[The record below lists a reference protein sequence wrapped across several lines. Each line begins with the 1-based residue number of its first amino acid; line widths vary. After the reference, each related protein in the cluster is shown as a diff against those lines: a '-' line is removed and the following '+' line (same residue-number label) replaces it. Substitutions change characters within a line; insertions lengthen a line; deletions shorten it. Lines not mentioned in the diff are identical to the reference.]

1 MKKRAFTGNPSQVL
15 VEQLSALGV
24 KYIFNNTGSHEARF
38 FDALH
43 DHPDIHSILGLHEGV
58 VTGMA
63 GGYSQVKNDPAV
75 MVAHL
80 DCGLG
85 QTLGQMLNIQNA
97 KLPVVVITYAA
108 DTGSGT
114 DRVGWG
120 HHISHNMGPT
130 HISAPYVKA
139 SWTVLKSEGM
149 AHAIYRALLVAKT
162 PPVGAVHLAIYENTL
177 TTETIEADIVESGL
191 PDLRAGYPAD
201 SDVEK
206 IARSLTEA
214 ERPLLFFGDGIWKSG
229 AEGELIAFAERFGVP
244 LKYGEEFWNR
254 GILANHKFYWK
265 DDFNA
270 LDPDCVVAIGVRH
283 RLAINQ
289 FSNANHVVAIGTDV
303 DNLKNF
309 EGLDQAV
316 IADEHRTLE
325 RLTACLDSSAT
336 NTNRFEERRE
346 RLLEKTAAQQ
356 KKRIKA
362 MKSVKPETSRVRPWV
377 LADTLDKT
385 LEGLGGGIISMEH
398 FALLNC
404 LGGMQPAGSN
414 VYIPPA
420 GGSEGYGMGAAIG
433 VKLAAPSKP
442 VVGLVGDGSV
452 YYADTGFWTA
462 AHHKIPVL
470 YVIPNN
476 QCYGIVAKNFSV
488 LGAGGTMHKSGNY
501 AGVVLDQIDP
511 VKIAEGYG
519 VEGLHVQEESKI
531 EEAMKHGLKLVEQEN
546 RPFVLNVHL
555 PIGLPEGGRPAK
567 HFELGH

>member
-1 MKKRAFTGNPSQVL
+1 MKKRPFKGNPSQVL

-43 DHPDIHSILGLHEGV
+43 DHSDIHGILGLHECV
-58 VTGMA
+58 VAGMA
-63 GGYSQVKNDPAV
+63 GGYTQVNNEPAV

-97 KLPVVVITYAA
+97 KLPVVVISYAA

-120 HHISHNMGPT
+120 HHISHNIGPT
-130 HISAPYVKA
+130 HISAPYVKS
-139 SWTVLKSEGM
+139 SWTVLKPEGL
-149 AHAIYRALLVAKT
+149 AHAIYRALFVAKT
-162 PPVGAVHLAIYENTL
+162 PPVGAVHLAIYEHML
-177 TTETIEADIVESGL
+177 TTDTIDADIVEGGL

-201 SDVEK
+201 SDIEE
-206 IARSLTEA
+206 IAKALTEA

-229 AEGELIAFAERFGVP
+229 AESQLINFADRFGIP
-244 LKYGEEFWNR
+244 IKYGEEFWNR
-254 GILANHKFYWK
+254 SVQFNHKFYWQ
-265 DDFNA
+265 DEFEA
-270 LDPDCVVAIGVRH
+270 LDPDCVTAIGVRH
-283 RLAINQ
+283 RLAYNQ
-289 FSNANHVVAIGTDV
+289 FSKAKCVIAIGTDV
-303 DNLKNF
+303 ENLKNF
-309 EGLDQAV
+309 EGLDRAV
-316 IADEHRTLE
+316 LADEFRTLE
-325 RLTACLDSSAT
+325 RLKECLDSSGDD
-336 NTNRFEERRE
+336 NRFNERRE
-346 RLLEKTAAQQ
+346 HLLEQTAAQQ

-362 MKSVKPETSRVRPWV
+362 FKSEDPQPSRVRPWV
-377 LADTLDKT
+377 LADILDKV
-385 LEGLGGGIISMEH
+385 LKQQGGGIVSMEH
-398 FALLNC
+398 FALLRC
-404 LGGMQPAGSN
+404 IGGLQPTGNN

-433 VKLAAPSKP
+433 VKLAAPAKS

-476 QCYGIVAKNFSV
+476 ECYGIVARNFSV
-488 LGAGGTMHKSGNY
+488 LGAGGTMHKSGEY

-519 VEGLHVQEESKI
+519 VEGMHVQDESKL
-531 EEAMKHGLKLVEQEN
+531 EEAMQSGLDIVEKEN

-567 HFELGH
+567 PFKLGD

>member
-1 MKKRAFTGNPSQVL
+1 MQKRVFKGNPSQVL

-43 DHPDIHSILGLHEGV
+43 DHPSIHSILGLHEGV

-63 GGYSQVKNDPAV
+63 GGYTQVKNDPAV

-85 QTLGQMLNIQNA
+85 QTLGQMLNILYA
-97 KLPVVVITYAA
+97 KLPVIVISYAA
-108 DTGSGT
+108 DTVSGT

-120 HHISHNMGPT
+120 HHISHNVGPT
-130 HISAPYVKA
+130 HISSPYIKA
-139 SWTVLKSEGM
+139 SWTVLKPEGM

-177 TTETIEADIVESGL
+177 TTDIIEAEIIDSGL
-191 PDLRAGYPAD
+191 PNLRAGYPSD
-201 SDVEK
+201 SDIET
-206 IARSLTEA
+206 IGRTLTEA
-214 ERPLLFFGDGIWKSG
+214 KRPLLFFGDGIWKSG
-229 AEGELIAFAERFGVP
+229 AESKLIAFAERFGIPV
-244 LKYGEEFWNR
+244 KYGEELWNR
-254 GILANHKFYWK
+254 GILPNHKLYWK
-265 DDFNA
+265 DDFNI
-270 LDPDCVVAIGVRH
+270 LDPDCVIAIGVRN
-283 RLAINQ
+283 RLPYNH
-289 FSNANHVVAIGTDV
+289 FSSANNVSAIGTDV

-309 EGLDQAV
+309 EGLDQAI
-316 IADEHRTLE
+316 IADEYRTLE
-325 RLTACLDSSAT
+325 RLTEYLEASITDTDS
-336 NTNRFEERRE
+336 FKLRRE
-346 RLLEKTAAQQ
+346 RLLEKTATQQ
-356 KKRIKA
+356 NQRIKA
-362 MKSVKPETSRVRPWV
+362 MKGINPETGRVRPWV
-377 LADTLDKT
+377 LADILDKT
-385 LEGLGGGIISMEH
+385 LEKLGGGIISMEH

-404 LGGMQPAGSN
+404 LGGMQPAGNN

-420 GGSEGYGMGAAIG
+420 GGSEGYGMGATIG
-433 VKLAAPSKP
+433 IKLAAPSKP
-442 VVGLVGDGSV
+442 VVGLIGDGSV

-476 QCYGIVAKNFSV
+476 ECYGIVAHNFSV
-488 LGAGGTMHKSGNY
+488 LGAGGSMHKSGNY

-519 VEGLHVQEESKI
+519 VEGMHIQEESKI
-531 EEAMKHGLKLVEQEN
+531 EEAMNYGLKLVESEN

-555 PIGLPEGGRPAK
+555 PLGLPEGGHPAK
-567 HFELGH
+567 PFHLGD